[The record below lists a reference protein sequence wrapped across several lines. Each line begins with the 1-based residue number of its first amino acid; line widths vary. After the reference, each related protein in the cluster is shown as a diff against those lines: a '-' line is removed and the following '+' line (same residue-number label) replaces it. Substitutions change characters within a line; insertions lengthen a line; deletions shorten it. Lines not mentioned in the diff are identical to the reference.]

1 MNKRL
6 IVLILILIALIA
18 VLVVYVVT
26 SGAEVKPKDSIE
38 KSGLGINLPDVKDTK
53 AEEKKYTFSEGDCL
67 QGLKA
72 STANLSGTQYAFGQ
86 VYLSEPEGYSL
97 FSASPL
103 TFSKGNS
110 KISVQALKYSK
121 ITDLIKDTT
130 SEYGF
135 DAVTYL
141 QIGDTYQ
148 FCSTKDNKKY
158 LFYSYPFSGQYIT
171 IQYSAN
177 TSDFENDLF
186 GYYVIKDSIKV
197 YS

>member
-6 IVLILILIALIA
+6 IVLLAILIALIA
-18 VLVVYVVT
+18 VFVVYVVT
-26 SGAEVKPKDSIE
+26 SGAEVKPKESIQ

-53 AEEKKYTFSEGDCL
+53 VEEKKYAFSEGDCL
-67 QGLKA
+67 QGLKT
-72 STANLSGTQYAFGQ
+72 STASLSGIQYTIGQ

-97 FSASPL
+97 LSVSPL
-103 TFSKGNS
+103 TFSNGSS

-121 ITDLIKDTT
+121 IADLITDTT

-135 DAVTYL
+135 DAVVYL

-158 LFYSYPFSGQYIT
+158 LFYSYPFGGQYIT
-171 IQYSAN
+171 IQYTAN
-177 TSDFENDLF
+177 TSEFEKDLY

-197 YS
+197 YG